1 MPAWLRVWHE
11 LPFTRNLIERR
22 DRWACSP
29 SILLYPFAAFF
40 PFSSF
45 LSFCH
50 RLFLLPAV
58 SCFYTASC
66 KACTAWCLR
75 LCRARLE
82 RFNDETSGVHVQRKR
97 VTERFLRHDSPA
109 DDIEQ
114 RNRLVVIV
122 FRSKTKL
129 QRLRKVLTRCYILLQ
144 HLQNFL
150 KTRVTV
156 LLRRLVRSIEFQ
168 SERNNFDQTFK
179 IANWELLDDSDF
191 SKSNFRRMS
200 SYFMLERIFYNW
212 FPITV

>member
-82 RFNDETSGVHVQRKR
+82 RFNDETLGVHVQRKR

-129 QRLRKVLTRCYILLQ
+129 QRLRKVFVVKV
-144 HLQNFL
+144 LQNFL

>member
-58 SCFYTASC
+58 SCFYTPSC

-122 FRSKTKL
+122 FQSKTKL
-129 QRLRKVLTRCYILLQ
+129 QRLRKVFVVKV
-144 HLQNFL
+144 LQNFL

>member
-22 DRWACSP
+22 DRWACSS
-29 SILLYPFAAFF
+29 SILLYPFTAFF
-40 PFSSF
+40 SSSSF
-45 LSFCH
+45 LSFCR

-58 SCFYTASC
+58 SCFYTPSC

-82 RFNDETSGVHVQRKR
+82 RFNDETSSVHVQRKR
-97 VTERFLRHDSPA
+97 VTERFLRRDSLA

-114 RNRLVVIV
+114 RDRLVVIV

-129 QRLRKVLTRCYILLQ
+129 QRLRKVLTRCCILLE

-150 KTRVTV
+150 KTRVIIP
-156 LLRRLVRSIEFQ
+156 LRRLVWSIEFQ
-168 SERNNFDQTFK
+168 SERNFDQTFK
-179 IANWELLDDSDF
+179 IANWELPDDSNF
-191 SKSNFRRMS
+191 TKSNFWGMS
-200 SYFMLERIFYNW
+200 FYFMLERIFYNW

>member
-58 SCFYTASC
+58 SCFYTPSC

-109 DDIEQ
+109 DDIKQ

-129 QRLRKVLTRCYILLQ
+129 QRPRKVFVVKV
-144 HLQNFL
+144 LQNFL

>member
-58 SCFYTASC
+58 SCFYTPSC

-97 VTERFLRHDSPA
+97 VIERFLRHDSPA

-129 QRLRKVLTRCYILLQ
+129 QRLRKVFVVKV
-144 HLQNFL
+144 LQNFL

-179 IANWELLDDSDF
+179 IANSELLDDSDF